1 MMIVEISYEKRVD
14 NRRSPT
20 YITASI
26 KVSRLQP
33 GLLWQHIVL
42 IVSLISWILG
52 GFEWVHRTVNIARN
66 TVGSRTQLR
75 HSSFLRLH
83 GQFLVCVETDDGWRL
98 LSAAVSCRVWRCQG
112 TS

>member
-66 TVGSRTQLR
+66 TVGSAWKQMTVGDSYLLPSHVAYGGVRV
-75 HSSFLRLH
+75 RL
-83 GQFLVCVETDDGWRL
+83 DNMN
-98 LSAAVSCRVWRCQG
+98 S
-112 TS
+112 